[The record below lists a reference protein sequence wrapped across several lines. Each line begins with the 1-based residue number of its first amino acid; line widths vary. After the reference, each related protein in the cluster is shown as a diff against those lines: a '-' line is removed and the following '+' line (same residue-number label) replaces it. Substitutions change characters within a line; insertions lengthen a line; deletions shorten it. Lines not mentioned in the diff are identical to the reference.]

1 MITNNKM
8 KKHYKL
14 LIAMFSICIIAF
26 LSISKS
32 FLNANGI
39 LNYKNNINNN
49 FEITILNNN
58 GKSVPN
64 YTLTILKSNK
74 KIKTLT
80 TNKNGVASTNSL
92 KNGSYKYQLA
102 NKDTYEF
109 KISDTTGCNDVVIS
123 SK

>member
-1 MITNNKM
+1 M

-32 FLNANGI
+32 FLKASGI
-39 LNYKNNINNN
+39 LNNNNNTNNN
-49 FEITILNNN
+49 FEVTILNNN